1 MLFTRN
7 IIEFHSFLFVTLHFA
22 VTGNIEIL
30 AVEADSHTIT
40 LSWNN
45 TNDIEDCN
53 LIYVI
58 AWKDTTDGSKNGC
71 TFTTN
76 NSYVINSLEACVT
89 FKVSVSGLCGNCSE
103 ACEKLE
109 ASFSALYGSCNVSE
123 TAITDATTCPD
134 GKWHV
139 MCRFMVCAY
148 NYFLL

>member
-103 ACEKLE
+103 ACQTFE
-109 ASFSALYGSCNVSE
+109 ASVSALYESCNVSE
-123 TAITDATTCPD
+123 AAITNATTLPD
-134 GKWHV
+134 GK
-139 MCRFMVCAY
+139 
-148 NYFLL
+148 